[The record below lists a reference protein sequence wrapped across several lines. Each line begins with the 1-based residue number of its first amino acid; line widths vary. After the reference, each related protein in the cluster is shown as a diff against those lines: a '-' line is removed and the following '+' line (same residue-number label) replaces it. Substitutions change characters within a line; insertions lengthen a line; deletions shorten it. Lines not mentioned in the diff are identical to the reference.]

1 VPPVPGILAGA
12 GPGGPRI
19 VTVAELVLLLG
30 SSPGVSVVKTAT
42 LSTWPGVAS
51 ARILVEMRMVTSPP
65 GSIVPITAC
74 TCCPLTSTVP
84 CDVLAPV
91 ISKALGT
98 ESFTSTLVAGME
110 LLLRTRIVNVTLSPG
125 KPEEGS
131 ADLSTRGSP
140 DGGSVAV
147 GVSVGVG
154 IGVGVSLLPG
164 GGFLGVA
171 VGPPGVDVGVVPG
184 TLVEVGVDGVPGVCV
199 SVGRAG
205 VGVAVGGRGVAVPV
219 RSRCGARLGAA
230 PLGSGATTIQIASI
244 KPPINHHTLRGICI
258 PFQLVPARAPVKN
271 PDPRR
276 DTK

>member
-1 VPPVPGILAGA
+1 
-12 GPGGPRI
+12 
-19 VTVAELVLLLG
+19 
-30 SSPGVSVVKTAT
+30 
-42 LSTWPGVAS
+42 
-51 ARILVEMRMVTSPP
+51 
-65 GSIVPITAC
+65 
-74 TCCPLTSTVP
+74 
-84 CDVLAPV
+84 
-91 ISKALGT
+91 
-98 ESFTSTLVAGME
+98 
-110 LLLRTRIVNVTLSPG
+110 
-125 KPEEGS
+125 

-140 DGGSVAV
+140 GGGSVAV

-154 IGVGVSLLPG
+154 IGVGVWSLPG

-184 TLVEVGVDGVPGVCV
+184 TLVEVGVGGVPGV

-219 RSRCGARLGAA
+219 RARCGARLGAA
-230 PLGSGATTIQIASI
+230 PLGSGATIIQIASI
-244 KPPINHHTLRGICI
+244 KAPINHHTLRGICI